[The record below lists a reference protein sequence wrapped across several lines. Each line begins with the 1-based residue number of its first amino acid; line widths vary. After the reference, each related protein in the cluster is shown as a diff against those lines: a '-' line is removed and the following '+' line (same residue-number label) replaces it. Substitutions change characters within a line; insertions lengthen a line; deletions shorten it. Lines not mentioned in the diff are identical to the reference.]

1 MRPLLG
7 SIARITAIAAFVAI
21 TAGAPQAGHDGG
33 GGSRPMLRGC
43 VKR

>member
-7 SIARITAIAAFVAI
+7 SIARITVIAAFAAI

-33 GGSRPMLRGC
+33 GGSRPMLRGR